1 MSESKEYKDAVLQMY
16 AALLAYRK
24 LDDEHGNC
32 DDCMESGM
40 SAEACEYCMPFADD
54 ARCQLE
60 PAIAAFEQ
68 AVAEYD
74 PQAEVS
80 RLRAENA
87 RIRAALEPFARWANQ
102 MDSPPNWVPDG
113 CPIIASPGDIS
124 DFCVGMLRRA
134 RAALAGKEQENASSQ
149 T

>member
-1 MSESKEYKDAVLQMY
+1 MSERDV
-16 AALLAYRK
+16 
-24 LDDEHGNC
+24 DEIL
-32 DDCMESGM
+32 
-40 SAEACEYCMPFADD
+40 AEARKKRRDERDE
-54 ARCQLE
+54 LT
-60 PAIAAFEQ
+60 
-68 AVAEYD
+68 
-74 PQAEVS
+74 
-80 RLRAENA
+80 RLRAENE
-87 RIRAALEPFARWANQ
+87 RLRVALEPFARWASQ

>member
-1 MSESKEYKDAVLQMY
+1 MLDHNMDLHL
-16 AALLAYRK
+16 AALDR
-24 LDDEHGNC
+24 
-32 DDCMESGM
+32 
-40 SAEACEYCMPFADD
+40 
-54 ARCQLE
+54 QLLE
-60 PAIAAFEQ
+60 GEGR
-68 AVAEYD
+68 
-74 PQAEVS
+74 
-80 RLRAENA
+80 RLRAENE
-87 RIRAALEPFARWANQ
+87 RLRAALEPFARWANQ